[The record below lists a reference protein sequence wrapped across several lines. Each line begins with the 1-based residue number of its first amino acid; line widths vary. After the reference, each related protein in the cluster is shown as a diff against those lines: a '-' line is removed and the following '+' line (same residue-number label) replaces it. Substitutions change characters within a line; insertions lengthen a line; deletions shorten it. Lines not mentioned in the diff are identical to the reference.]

1 MHVQSL
7 KKKKMQEKKLK
18 IQNMSGEV
26 KLRQC

>member
-7 KKKKMQEKKLK
+7 KKKMQEKKLK
-18 IQNMSGEV
+18 IQNMSDEV